1 MKLFKTLDIL
11 QDFVNVGQGMDLK
24 ILKPHENTAL
34 ARYIYPALGKA
45 MYSELEAAYTASPG
59 VAMPSALAELLP
71 YVQSALAKFTL
82 YCWSPE
88 GAVNISASGISVSKS
103 DTLLPASET
112 KVANLN
118 KSYLQGAF
126 ADLELMLEFLE
137 EHRGVMAYS
146 SWKSSSNYTYFKQ
159 FFIPTANEFSEYVKI
174 SGRFTFLQLRG
185 AMRSVQTFDIQNTL
199 QPTIYNGIV
208 ASLTAGTALDS
219 DQLALMEYIK
229 PAFAYLSMAKALDT
243 LAVVQD
249 ERGISLFNTN
259 NTQVV
264 EAWQALDKESRDELK
279 STFREEGNKYLRN
292 LLDTLEAGDFTG
304 YTKAETGALDQ
315 YENKVEDHN
324 YFL

>member
-1 MKLFKTLDIL
+1 MKLFKTLETL

-24 ILKPHENTAL
+24 TLKPHESTAL

-45 MYSELEAAYTASPG
+45 MYGELEASYAASPG
-59 VAMPSALAELLP
+59 VAMSSALAELLP

-82 YCWSPE
+82 FCWSPE
-88 GAVNISASGISVSKS
+88 GAVNISSSGILVSKS
-103 DTLLPASET
+103 ADLVPASEV
-112 KVANLN
+112 KISNL
-118 KSYLQGAF
+118 KQSYLQGAF

-137 EHRGVMAYS
+137 DHRGVMAYS

-185 AMRSVQTFDIQNTL
+185 AMRSVQTFELQKTL
-199 QPTIYNGIV
+199 QPTIYNGIL
-208 ASLTAGTALDS
+208 ANLTAGTSLDS

-229 PAFAYLSMAKALDT
+229 PAFANLSMAKALET

-264 EAWQALDKESRDELK
+264 EAWAALDKESREDLESDYK
-279 STFREEGNKYLRN
+279 EEGNKYLRA
-292 LLDTLEAGDFTG
+292 LLDVLEAGEYTG

-315 YENKVEDHN
+315 YENKAEDHN

>member
-1 MKLFKTLDIL
+1 MKLFKTLEIV

-24 ILKPHENTAL
+24 ILNPHERTAL
-34 ARYIYPALGKA
+34 ARYIYPALGQA
-45 MYSELEAAYTASPG
+45 MYAELGAAYTASPG
-59 VAMPSALAELLP
+59 TPMPSALAELLP

-103 DTLLPASET
+103 DTLLPASEV

-126 ADLELMLEFLE
+126 SDLELMLEFLE
-137 EHRGVMAYS
+137 DHRGIMAYS
-146 SWKSSSNYTYFKQ
+146 SWKSSSNYTIFKQ
-159 FFIPTANEFSEYVKI
+159 FFIPTANEFSDYVKI

-185 AMRSVQTFDIQNTL
+185 SMRSVQEFDIKKTL
-199 QPTIYNGIV
+199 QATIYNSIV
-208 ASLTAGTALDS
+208 SALQAGTSLDS
-219 DQLALMEYIK
+219 EQTELMTYIK
-229 PAFAYLSMAKALDT
+229 PAFAFLSMAKALDT

-279 STFREEGNKYLRN
+279 NQYQAEGQKYLRE
-292 LLDTLEAGDFTG
+292 LLNVLEAGDYTG

-315 YENKVEDHN
+315 YENKVENHN